1 MEINDTNIK
10 RASILSIVL
19 ILAIL
24 VFFLVKPILLSIIGG
39 LVLAYVFFPVYKFLS
54 KRTNSK
60 NLSASIT
67 SVLAIL
73 VIIIPLYFIIP
84 IMIRQIF
91 ALFEAAQTIDIQIFL
106 QSIFPTAAE
115 SFIIQATLAI
125 KNAING
131 ISSTVINT
139 LVSFLIEIP
148 KIMFNLAIVAFVFF
162 FTLRDFEKL
171 AEFASILSPLNKVEE
186 KKLVQQFKDITN
198 SIVYGQVIVGFIQGI
213 IAGIGFFVFGI
224 PGALVLTIL
233 AVALSVI
240 PLLGSFL
247 VWIPAAIYLY
257 TQGDIVATIFFLVYN
272 IILVSNIDNVL
283 KIYLVSKKANLS
295 PVIVLIGMVGGLLI
309 FGILGLLIG
318 PLILAYFITFLNAYK
333 ENTLSSLFK

>member
-224 PGALVLTIL
+224 PGALVLSIL